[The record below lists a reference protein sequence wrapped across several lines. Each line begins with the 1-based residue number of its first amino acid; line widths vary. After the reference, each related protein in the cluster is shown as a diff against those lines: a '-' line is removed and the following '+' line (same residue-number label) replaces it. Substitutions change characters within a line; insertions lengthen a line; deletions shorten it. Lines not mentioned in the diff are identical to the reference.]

1 MFQYKG
7 NVPAQRQAVTDA
19 CMAMTNNC
27 QNSVNA
33 ICHYWAQVL
42 SDAILQKRQKSHIP
56 VEVVRNIVLK
66 YKV

>member
-1 MFQYKG
+1 
-7 NVPAQRQAVTDA
+7 
-19 CMAMTNNC
+19 MAMTNNR